1 MHAYDYYLFFFF
13 KEINH
18 IENLHL
24 SFLSSCRVLA
34 LPLFYPFFV
43 ATSEKKKKIAM

>member
-18 IENLHL
+18 I
-24 SFLSSCRVLA
+24 
-34 LPLFYPFFV
+34 
-43 ATSEKKKKIAM
+43 KKKKLTFVFSILMHRPGSSPLSLILCCNF

>member
-18 IENLHL
+18 IKKLTFVFSILMQCPGSSPL
-24 SFLSSCRVLA
+24 SLILCCNF
-34 LPLFYPFFV
+34 
-43 ATSEKKKKIAM
+43 